1 MEDKEIVIK
10 AVEGYSFYTKPQ
22 RKLLKL
28 LMELENDYVIKL
40 SILELSNISGISRAS
55 IYRIIEIF
63 KKDGILQLPPQSNTR
78 LNTITLVSKE
88 LEVIKTNY
96 LKKIL
101 LK

>member
-1 MEDKEIVIK
+1 
-10 AVEGYSFYTKPQ
+10 
-22 RKLLKL
+22 
-28 LMELENDYVIKL
+28 MELENDYVIKL

>member
-63 KKDGILQLPPQSNTR
+63 EKDGILQLPPQSNTR
-78 LNTITLVSKE
+78 LNTITLVPKE
-88 LEVIKTNY
+88 LDVIKRNY
-96 LKKIL
+96 LKKIF